1 MTNAE
6 PEEPTETAHW
16 EQRLVR
22 GFSGPDTVSL
32 DVDPDRDGGA
42 MILLA
47 SRIQGLHD
55 ALKQRRDPETG
66 ADPLAEEEP
75 ADLLRLLDHLHR
87 VTTALVNQED
97 RVIEALAGHGV
108 SARRIAQAMEV
119 DHKTVANRFKRIER
133 AKVLD
138 VATLALTEREAD
150 DSTSTSTD
158 VDEQQD

>member
-1 MTNAE
+1 MTDKE

-32 DVDPDRDGGA
+32 DVDPDHDGGA

-97 RVIEALAGHGV
+97 RVIEALAGHV
-108 SARRIAQAMEV
+108 SARRIAAAMEV

-150 DSTSTSTD
+150 DGTSTD
-158 VDEQQD
+158 VDEQD